1 MKLSIKS
8 LLPHLVALVLFVVL
22 PSIYFSPLY
31 DGYALKQSDIRQ
43 FQGMSKEIFDYKLTH
58 DGQQPSWTNAM
69 FSGMP
74 AYQISADQS
83 ANWLTKAD
91 QLIKLGLPR
100 PVGILFISMLGFYI
114 LGLCLRI
121 NPWLAMIGALGYG
134 FSTINILYLGAGH
147 MSKVNAIAYMAPA
160 LGGLLLAFRG
170 RWLLGS
176 AVFALFLGLN
186 ITANHLQ
193 MTYYL
198 AFILGAVA
206 LAEVIRLALTKNWKP
221 LGLAIGGLALA
232 SVLAVVSNAN
242 LLMTTL
248 EYSKFTTRGT
258 TELTI
263 KPKTGSLQAKEGLDK
278 DYILEYNYGKRELLS
293 LYAPNAK
300 GGKGDLIANDPDALT
315 DTDPTYAE
323 QIGQMNH
330 YWGGQRMSGGAFYFG
345 VVMLVFFLLGLLF
358 VKDALRWPFLVLSVL
373 VLYLASN
380 QMNFLNDFFIHQFPM
395 YNKFRDSKMILV
407 LLQIMI
413 PAMGLLF
420 LDKLIKNEGLWG
432 QKKYWYIASGTI
444 LCVSALLVLSP
455 SLSGSFMTNEEVKQF
470 ADASKQA
477 KDASQTAFYQGM
489 RQSLI
494 ETRMGIYKADMQR
507 SLFLV
512 IIALGLVV
520 LLLRTQ
526 LNRMLILSIA
536 GVMVLADQM
545 SVAKRYLNNDDSTGV
560 LQAYQT
566 LDEASIPYPVSPADV
581 SIIQQEKPNAALAQK
596 LEAAYADFIYYKDL
610 SDQSVL
616 STYAAFGAL
625 NLSSNYRVL
634 NINGTMAETN
644 TSFFHKS
651 LGGYHGAKLKR
662 YQEFVDFH
670 FPLAAQALSAA
681 VNKAKNDKFRTL
693 ALPVGTTQEQAQQIF
708 DTISVESIAL
718 EGEAEYLNML
728 NAKYII
734 LKPNQS
740 AVRNTNA
747 NGPAWFV
754 SDVKVVANAN
764 KEMLA
769 SGSKALLDSKKQAIV
784 HQEFKT
790 QLNGLG
796 QDSTSSIKL
805 LNYDPSELRY
815 ASNSKAKQLAVFSE
829 IYYPAGWNCYIDGKK
844 PVQTLRVNYLLRGVV
859 VPAGKHEIT
868 WKFEPLSVQTGN
880 TLAGLGSGLLLLGF
894 LVALWFTYKHATRQE
909 PAPQK

>member
-206 LAEVIRLALTKNWKP
+206 LAEVIRLALAKNWKP

-232 SVLAVVSNAN
+232 SILAVVSNAN

-358 VKDALRWPFLVLSVL
+358 VKDALRWPFLALSVL

-432 QKKYWYIASGTI
+432 EKKYWYIASGVV
-444 LCVSALLVLSP
+444 LFAAVLLVLSP

-512 IIALGLVV
+512 ILALGVV
-520 LLLRTQ
+520 ILLLRTQ
-526 LNRMLILSIA
+526 LNRMLILAIA
-536 GVMVLADQM
+536 GVLVLADQM

-670 FPLAAQALSAA
+670 FPSAAQALSAA

-734 LKPNQS
+734 LKPNQP

-754 SDVKVVANAN
+754 SDVNVVANAN

-784 HQEFKT
+784 HQEFKA

-815 ASNSKAKQLAVFSE
+815 TSNSKAKQLAVFSE

-880 TLAGLGSGLLLLGF
+880 TLAGLGSGMLLLGF
-894 LVALWFTYKHATRQE
+894 LVALWFTYKHATRPA

>member
-206 LAEVIRLALTKNWKP
+206 LAEVIRLALAKNWKP

-232 SVLAVVSNAN
+232 SILAVVSNAN

-358 VKDALRWPFLVLSVL
+358 VKDALRWPFLALSVL

-470 ADASKQA
+470 AEASKQA
-477 KDASQTAFYQGM
+477 KDASQSAFYQGM

-494 ETRMGIYKADMQR
+494 ETRMGIYKSDMQR

-512 IIALGLVV
+512 ILALGVVV

-526 LNRMLILSIA
+526 LNRMLILAIA
-536 GVMVLADQM
+536 GVLVLADQM

-670 FPLAAQALSAA
+670 FPSAAQALSAA
-681 VNKAKNDKFRTL
+681 VNKVKNDKFRTL

-728 NAKYII
+728 NSKYII
-734 LKPNQS
+734 LKPNQP

-754 SDVKVVANAN
+754 SDVNVVANAN

-784 HQEFKT
+784 HQEFKA

-894 LVALWFTYKHATRQE
+894 LLALWFTYKHATRQE

>member
-8 LLPHLVALVLFVVL
+8 LLPHLVAIVLFVVL

-206 LAEVIRLALTKNWKP
+206 LAEVIRLALAKNWKP

-232 SVLAVVSNAN
+232 SVLALMSNAN

-263 KPKTGSLQAKEGLDK
+263 QPKTGSLQAKEGLDK

-323 QIGQMNH
+323 QISQMNH

-358 VKDALRWPFLVLSVL
+358 VKDALRWPFLVLSLL

-380 QMNFLNDFFIHQFPM
+380 QMNFLNDYFIHQFPM

-432 QKKYWYIASGTI
+432 QKKYWYIASGVV
-444 LCVSALLVLSP
+444 LFAAVLLVMSP

-477 KDASQTAFYQGM
+477 KDASQSAFYQGM

-512 IIALGLVV
+512 ILALGVVV

-526 LNRMLILSIA
+526 LNRMLIVAIA
-536 GVMVLADQM
+536 GVLVLADQM

-566 LDEASIPYPVSPADV
+566 LDEASIPYPVSPADI

-596 LEAAYADFIYYKDL
+596 LETAYADFIYYKDL

-670 FPLAAQALSAA
+670 FPSAVQALSTAL
-681 VNKAKNDKFRTL
+681 NTAKNEKFRTM

-734 LKPNQS
+734 LKPNQP

-754 SDVKVVANAN
+754 SEVKVVANAN

-769 SGSKALLDSKKQAIV
+769 SGSKALLDSKKQAVV
-784 HQEFKT
+784 HQEFKA

-815 ASNSKAKQLAVFSE
+815 TSNSKAKQLAVFSE

-859 VPAGKHEIT
+859 VPAGKHDIV

-894 LVALWFTYKHATRQE
+894 LVSLWFTYKHATRPEQ
-909 PAPQK
+909 APQK

>member
-8 LLPHLVALVLFVVL
+8 LLPHLVAIVLFVVL

-114 LGLCLRI
+114 FGLCLRI

-206 LAEVIRLALTKNWKP
+206 LAEVIRLALAKNWKP

-232 SVLAVVSNAN
+232 SVLALMSNAN

-358 VKDALRWPFLVLSVL
+358 VKDALRWPFLVLSLL

-432 QKKYWYIASGTI
+432 QKKYWYIASGVV
-444 LCVSALLVLSP
+444 LFAAVLLVISP

-512 IIALGLVV
+512 ILALGVVV

-526 LNRMLILSIA
+526 LNRMLIVAIA
-536 GVMVLADQM
+536 GVLVLADQM

-566 LDEASIPYPVSPADV
+566 LDEASIPYPVSPADI

-610 SDQSVL
+610 SDKSVL

-670 FPLAAQALSAA
+670 FPSAAQALSTA
-681 VNKAKNDKFRTL
+681 VNTAKNEKFRTM

-734 LKPNQS
+734 LKPNQP

-769 SGSKALLDSKKQAIV
+769 SGSKALLDSKKQAVV
-784 HQEFKT
+784 HQEFKA

-815 ASNSKAKQLAVFSE
+815 ASKSKSKQLAVFSE

-859 VPAGKHEIT
+859 VPAGKHDIV

-894 LVALWFTYKHATRQE
+894 LVSLWFTYKHATRLAQ
-909 PAPQK
+909 APQK

>member
-43 FQGMSKEIFDYKLTH
+43 FQGMSKEIYDYKLTH

-160 LGGLLLAFRG
+160 LGGLILAFRG

-206 LAEVIRLALTKNWKP
+206 LAEVIRLALAKNWKP

-232 SVLAVVSNAN
+232 SVLAVMSNAN

-248 EYSKFTTRGT
+248 EYSKYTTRGT

-300 GGKGDLIANDPDALT
+300 GGKGDIIANDPDALT

-358 VKDALRWPFLVLSVL
+358 VKDALRWPFLALSVL

-432 QKKYWYIASGTI
+432 QKKYWYISGGVV
-444 LCVSALLVLSP
+444 LFAAVLLVMSP

-512 IIALGLVV
+512 ILALGVVMLV
-520 LLLRTQ
+520 LRTQ
-526 LNRMLILSIA
+526 LNRMLIVAIA
-536 GVMVLADQM
+536 GVLVLADQM
-545 SVAKRYLNNDDSTGV
+545 SVAKRYLNNDDSTGI

-581 SIIQQEKPNAALAQK
+581 SIIQQEKPNMALAQK
-596 LEAAYADFIYYKDL
+596 LEAAYTDFIYYKDL

-634 NINGTMAETN
+634 NVNGTMAETN

-670 FPLAAQALSAA
+670 FPSAVQAFSAA
-681 VNKAKNDKFRTL
+681 LNVAKNEKFRTL
-693 ALPVGTTQEQAQQIF
+693 ALPADMSQEQAQRIF

-718 EGEAEYLNML
+718 AGEAEYLNML

-734 LKPNQS
+734 LKPNQP

-769 SGSKALLDSKKQAIV
+769 SGSKALLDSKKQAVV
-784 HQEFKT
+784 HQEFKA

-815 ASNSKAKQLAVFSE
+815 ATNSKAKQLAVFSE

-894 LVALWFTYKHATRQE
+894 LVSLWFTYKHATRPEQ
-909 PAPQK
+909 APQK

>member
-206 LAEVIRLALTKNWKP
+206 LAEVIRLALAKNWKP

-232 SVLAVVSNAN
+232 SILAVVSNAN

-358 VKDALRWPFLVLSVL
+358 VKDALRWPFLALSVL

-432 QKKYWYIASGTI
+432 QKKYWYIASGAI

-512 IIALGLVV
+512 ILALGVV
-520 LLLRTQ
+520 ILLLRTQ
-526 LNRMLILSIA
+526 LNRMLILAIA
-536 GVMVLADQM
+536 GVLVLADQM

-670 FPLAAQALSAA
+670 FPSAAQALSAA
-681 VNKAKNDKFRTL
+681 VNKVKNDKFRTL

-734 LKPNQS
+734 LKPNQP
-740 AVRNTNA
+740 AVRNINA

-754 SDVKVVANAN
+754 ADVNVVANAN

-769 SGSKALLDSKKQAIV
+769 SGSKVLLDSKKQAIV
-784 HQEFKT
+784 HQEFKA

-844 PVQTLRVNYLLRGVV
+844 LVQTLRVNYLLRGVV

-894 LVALWFTYKHATRQE
+894 LLALWFTYKHATRQE

>member
-8 LLPHLVALVLFVVL
+8 LLPHLVAIVLFVVL

-114 LGLCLRI
+114 FGLCLRI

-206 LAEVIRLALTKNWKP
+206 LAEVIRLALAKNWKP

-232 SVLAVVSNAN
+232 SVLALMSNAN

-358 VKDALRWPFLVLSVL
+358 VKDALRWPFLVLSLL

-432 QKKYWYIASGTI
+432 QKKYWYIASGVV
-444 LCVSALLVLSP
+444 LCAAVLLVISP

-512 IIALGLVV
+512 ILALGVVV

-526 LNRMLILSIA
+526 LNRMLIVAIA
-536 GVMVLADQM
+536 GVLVLADQM

-596 LEAAYADFIYYKDL
+596 LESAYSDFIYYKDL
-610 SDQSVL
+610 SDKSVL

-670 FPLAAQALSAA
+670 FPSAVQALSAA
-681 VNKAKNDKFRTL
+681 VNKAKNEKFRTM

-734 LKPNQS
+734 LKPNQP

-754 SDVKVVANAN
+754 SEVKVVANAN

-769 SGSKALLDSKKQAIV
+769 SGSKALLDSKKQAVV
-784 HQEFKT
+784 HQEFKA

-815 ASNSKAKQLAVFSE
+815 ASKSKAKQLAVFSE

-859 VPAGKHEIT
+859 VPAGKHDIV

-894 LVALWFTYKHATRQE
+894 LVSLWFTYKHATRPAQ
-909 PAPQK
+909 APQK

>member
-31 DGYALKQSDIRQ
+31 DGFALKQSDIRQ

-358 VKDALRWPFLVLSVL
+358 VKDALRWPFLALSVL

-444 LCVSALLVLSP
+444 LFVSALLVLSP

-512 IIALGLVV
+512 ILALGVV
-520 LLLRTQ
+520 ILLLRTQ
-526 LNRMLILSIA
+526 LNRMLILSIV

-670 FPLAAQALSAA
+670 FPSAAQALSAA

-734 LKPNQS
+734 LKPNQP

-754 SDVKVVANAN
+754 SDVKVVVNAN

-769 SGSKALLDSKKQAIV
+769 SGSKALLDSKKQSIV

-880 TLAGLGSGLLLLGF
+880 TLAGLGSGLLLMGF

>member
-1 MKLSIKS
+1 MKLSFKS
-8 LLPHLVALVLFVVL
+8 FLPHLVALVLFVVL
-22 PSIYFSPLY
+22 PSIYFSPLF

-43 FQGMSKEIFDYKLTH
+43 FQGMSKEMFDYKLTH
-58 DGQQPSWTNAM
+58 DGQQPNWTNAM

-74 AYQISADQS
+74 TYQISADQDS
-83 ANWLTKAD
+83 NWLSYVD
-91 QLIKLGLPR
+91 QLLKLGLPR
-100 PVGILFISMLGFYI
+100 PVGILFVSMLGFYI
-114 LGLCLRI
+114 LGLCLRL

-176 AVFALFLGLN
+176 AIFALFMGLN

-206 LAEVIRLALTKNWKP
+206 LTEVIRLALAKKWKP

-232 SVLAVVSNAN
+232 SVLALLSNAS
-242 LLMTTL
+242 LLLTTL

-258 TELTI
+258 SELTI
-263 KPKTGSLQAKEGLDK
+263 KPTNGTQQAKEGLSK
-278 DYILEYNYGKRELLS
+278 DYILEYNYGERELLS

-315 DTDPTYAE
+315 DTDPTYTE
-323 QIGQMNH
+323 QVGQMNH

-345 VVMLVFFLLGLLF
+345 VVLLVFFVLGLLF
-358 VKDALRWPFLVLSVL
+358 VKDSIRWPFLVLSVL
-373 VLYLASN
+373 VLFLASN
-380 QMNFLNDFFIHQFPM
+380 QMNFVNDFFIHQFPM
-395 YNKFRDSKMILV
+395 YNKFRDSKMLLV
-407 LLQIMI
+407 LLQIMV
-413 PAMGLLF
+413 PTMGLLF

-432 QKKYWYIASGTI
+432 QKKYWYGAMGVVLLFAI
-444 LCVSALLVLSP
+444 VLVLSP
-455 SLSGSFMTNEEVKQF
+455 SISGSFMTKEEVQQF
-470 ADASKQA
+470 TEATKQA
-477 KDASQTAFYQGM
+477 KDQSQTAFYQGL

-494 ETRMGIYKADMQR
+494 DARIAIYKADMQR

-512 IIALGLVV
+512 ILALGVVV
-520 LLLRTQ
+520 LLLRTKF
-526 LNRMLILSIA
+526 NKMLIVYIA
-536 GVMVLADQM
+536 GVLVLADQM

-560 LQAYQT
+560 LEAYQS
-566 LDEASIPYPVSPADV
+566 LDEASIPYPVSAADN
-581 SIIQQEKPNAALAQK
+581 SIIQREKPNPALAQQ

-634 NINGTMAETN
+634 NLNGTMAETN

-651 LGGYHGAKLKR
+651 IGGYHGAKLKR

-670 FPLAAQALSAA
+670 FPSAVQALSTA
-681 VNKAKNDKFRTL
+681 VNTAKNEKFRTM

-728 NAKYII
+728 NAKYIM
-734 LKPNQS
+734 LKPNQP

-754 SDVKVVANAN
+754 SDVKVVPNAN
-764 KEMLA
+764 QEMLA
-769 SGSKALLDSKKQAIV
+769 CGSKALTNSKIQAVV
-784 HQEFKT
+784 HQEFKS

-859 VPAGKHEIT
+859 VPAGKHDIV
-868 WKFEPLSVQTGN
+868 WKFEPLSVQTGS

-894 LVALWFTYKHATRQE
+894 LLSLWFTYKHEVRRAQ
-909 PAPQK
+909 APQK

>member
-31 DGYALKQSDIRQ
+31 DGFALKQSDIRQ

-176 AVFALFLGLN
+176 AIFALFLGLN

-444 LCVSALLVLSP
+444 LFVSALLVLSP

-512 IIALGLVV
+512 ILALGVV
-520 LLLRTQ
+520 ILLLRTQ
-526 LNRMLILSIA
+526 LNRMLILSIV

-670 FPLAAQALSAA
+670 FPSAAQALSAA

-734 LKPNQS
+734 LKPNQP

-754 SDVKVVANAN
+754 SDVKVVVNAN

-769 SGSKALLDSKKQAIV
+769 SGSKALLDSKKQSIV

-880 TLAGLGSGLLLLGF
+880 TLAGLGSGLLLMGF

>member
-8 LLPHLVALVLFVVL
+8 LLPHLVAIVLFVVL

-43 FQGMSKEIFDYKLTH
+43 FQGMSKEIYDYKLTH

-206 LAEVIRLALTKNWKP
+206 LAEVIRLALAKNWKP

-232 SVLAVVSNAN
+232 SVLAVMSNAN

-300 GGKGDLIANDPDALT
+300 GGKGDLIANNPDALT

-358 VKDALRWPFLVLSVL
+358 VKDALRWPFLVLSLL

-432 QKKYWYIASGTI
+432 QKKYWYIASGVV
-444 LCVSALLVLSP
+444 LFAAVLLVISP

-512 IIALGLVV
+512 ILALGVVV

-526 LNRMLILSIA
+526 LNRMLIVAIA
-536 GVMVLADQM
+536 GVLVLTDQM
-545 SVAKRYLNNDDSTGV
+545 SVAKRYLNNDNSTGV

-581 SIIQQEKPNAALAQK
+581 SIIQQEKPNTALAQK
-596 LEAAYADFIYYKDL
+596 LEAAYSDFIYYKDL

-670 FPLAAQALSAA
+670 FPSAVQALSAA
-681 VNKAKNDKFRTL
+681 VNKAKNEKFRTM

-734 LKPNQS
+734 LKPNQP

-769 SGSKALLDSKKQAIV
+769 SGSKALLDSKKQAVV
-784 HQEFKT
+784 HQEFKA

-815 ASNSKAKQLAVFSE
+815 ASKSKSKQLAVFSE

-859 VPAGKHEIT
+859 VPAGKHDIV

-894 LVALWFTYKHATRQE
+894 LVSLWFTYKHATRLAQ
-909 PAPQK
+909 APQK

>member
-8 LLPHLVALVLFVVL
+8 LLPHLVAIVLFVVL

-114 LGLCLRI
+114 FGLCLRI

-206 LAEVIRLALTKNWKP
+206 LAEVIRLALAKNWKP

-232 SVLAVVSNAN
+232 SVLALMSNAN

-358 VKDALRWPFLVLSVL
+358 VKDALRWPFLVLSLL

-432 QKKYWYIASGTI
+432 QKKYWYIASGVV
-444 LCVSALLVLSP
+444 LCAAVLLVISP

-512 IIALGLVV
+512 ILALGVVV

-526 LNRMLILSIA
+526 LNRMLIVAIA
-536 GVMVLADQM
+536 GVLVLADQM

-596 LEAAYADFIYYKDL
+596 LEAAYSDFIYYKDL
-610 SDQSVL
+610 SDKSVL

-670 FPLAAQALSAA
+670 FPSAVQALSAA
-681 VNKAKNDKFRTL
+681 VNKAKNEKFRTM

-734 LKPNQS
+734 LKPNQP

-754 SDVKVVANAN
+754 SEVKVVANAN

-769 SGSKALLDSKKQAIV
+769 SGSKALLDSKKQAVV
-784 HQEFKT
+784 HQEFKA

-815 ASNSKAKQLAVFSE
+815 ASKSKAKQLAVFSE

-859 VPAGKHEIT
+859 VPAGKHDIV

-894 LVALWFTYKHATRQE
+894 LVSLWFTYKHATRPAQ
-909 PAPQK
+909 APQK

>member
-31 DGYALKQSDIRQ
+31 DGFALKQSDIRQ

-221 LGLAIGGLALA
+221 LSLAIGGLALA

-444 LCVSALLVLSP
+444 LFVSALLVLSP

-512 IIALGLVV
+512 ILALGVV
-520 LLLRTQ
+520 ILLLRTQ
-526 LNRMLILSIA
+526 LNRMLILSIV

-670 FPLAAQALSAA
+670 FPSAAQALSAA

-734 LKPNQS
+734 LKPNQP

-754 SDVKVVANAN
+754 SDVKVVVNAN

-769 SGSKALLDSKKQAIV
+769 SGSKALLDSKKQSIV

-880 TLAGLGSGLLLLGF
+880 TLAGLGSGLLLMGF

>member
-8 LLPHLVALVLFVVL
+8 LLPHLVAIVLFVVL

-114 LGLCLRI
+114 FGLCLRI

-206 LAEVIRLALTKNWKP
+206 LAEVIRLALAKNWKP

-232 SVLAVVSNAN
+232 SVLALMSNAN

-300 GGKGDLIANDPDALT
+300 GGKGDLIANNPDALT

-358 VKDALRWPFLVLSVL
+358 VKDALRWPFLVLSLL
-373 VLYLASN
+373 VLFLASN

-432 QKKYWYIASGTI
+432 QKKYWYIASGVV
-444 LCVSALLVLSP
+444 LFAAVLLVISP

-512 IIALGLVV
+512 ILALGVVV

-526 LNRMLILSIA
+526 LNRMLIVAIA
-536 GVMVLADQM
+536 GVLVLADQM

-566 LDEASIPYPVSPADV
+566 LDEASIPYPVSPADI

-670 FPLAAQALSAA
+670 FPSAAQALSTA
-681 VNKAKNDKFRTL
+681 VNTAKNEKFRTM

-734 LKPNQS
+734 LKPNQP

-769 SGSKALLDSKKQAIV
+769 SGSKALLDSKKQAVV
-784 HQEFKT
+784 HQEFKA

-815 ASNSKAKQLAVFSE
+815 ASKSKAKQLAVFSE

-859 VPAGKHEIT
+859 VPAGKHDIV

-894 LVALWFTYKHATRQE
+894 LVSLWFTYKHATRLAQ
-909 PAPQK
+909 APQK

>member
-206 LAEVIRLALTKNWKP
+206 LAEVIRLALAKNWKP

-358 VKDALRWPFLVLSVL
+358 VKDALRWPFLALSVL

-432 QKKYWYIASGTI
+432 QKKYWYIASGVV
-444 LCVSALLVLSP
+444 LFAAVLLVLSP

-512 IIALGLVV
+512 ILALGVV
-520 LLLRTQ
+520 ILLLRTQ
-526 LNRMLILSIA
+526 LNRMLILAIA
-536 GVMVLADQM
+536 GVLVLSDQM

-670 FPLAAQALSAA
+670 FPSAAQALSAA

-734 LKPNQS
+734 LKPNQP

-754 SDVKVVANAN
+754 ADVNVVANAN

-784 HQEFKT
+784 HQEFKA

-894 LVALWFTYKHATRQE
+894 LVALWFTYKHVTRQE

>member
-206 LAEVIRLALTKNWKP
+206 LAEVIRLALAKNWKP

-232 SVLAVVSNAN
+232 SILAVVSNAN

-358 VKDALRWPFLVLSVL
+358 VKDALRWPFLALSVL

-432 QKKYWYIASGTI
+432 QKKYWYIASGVV
-444 LCVSALLVLSP
+444 LFAAVLLVLSP

-512 IIALGLVV
+512 ILALGVV
-520 LLLRTQ
+520 ILLLRTQ
-526 LNRMLILSIA
+526 LNRMLILAIA
-536 GVMVLADQM
+536 GVLVLADQM

-670 FPLAAQALSAA
+670 FPSAAQALSAA

-734 LKPNQS
+734 LKPNQP
-740 AVRNTNA
+740 AVRNINA

-754 SDVKVVANAN
+754 ADVNVVANAN

-784 HQEFKT
+784 HQEFKA